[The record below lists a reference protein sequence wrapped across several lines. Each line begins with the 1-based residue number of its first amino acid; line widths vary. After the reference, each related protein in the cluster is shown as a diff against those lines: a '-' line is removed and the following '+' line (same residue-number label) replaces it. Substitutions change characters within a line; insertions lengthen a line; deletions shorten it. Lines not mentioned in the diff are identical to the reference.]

1 MTTWTDLG
9 DRVDELWSDDFEVL
23 HRVVLT
29 KRLPVSN
36 LADSPAADPTTP
48 RQPDRWRS
56 AVADA
61 GDRPQAS
68 APLMAAGG
76 VWLRSTSLPAE
87 KSTLWGVG
95 GSRVITVISVVA
107 PWLARGHTIPGR
119 HLGGPCG
126 GL

>member
-1 MTTWTDLG
+1 MTTWTDVG

-61 GDRPQAS
+61 GDLPELS
-68 APLMAAGG
+68 PPLMAAGG
-76 VWLRSTSLPAE
+76 IWLRSTSFPAE

-95 GSRVITVISVVA
+95 GRWVITVISVAELWVA
-107 PWLARGHTIPGR
+107 RHHTISGR
-119 HLGGPCG
+119 PNES
-126 GL
+126 